1 METGRV
7 SGCCVVK
14 RPEWSCRQS
23 QNPVASSYPMIV
35 GRKISFTLI
44 IPNFRSSLA
53 GAAARGAI
61 ILDL

>member
-23 QNPVASSYPMIV
+23 QNPVASGYPMIV
-35 GRKISFTLI
+35 GVKSLLRSKPL
-44 IPNFRSSLA
+44 NERYGFRRSENP
-53 GAAARGAI
+53 I
-61 ILDL
+61 